1 MINHDYATFS
11 LRTEVE
17 IASVCYTAS
26 PGLGVLSETEVAQP
40 GADEHLDELKL
51 LPALVWGGRQ
61 H

>member
-1 MINHDYATFS
+1 M
-11 LRTEVE
+11 E

-51 LPALVWGGRQ
+51 LPALVWGGGAAALG
-61 H
+61 